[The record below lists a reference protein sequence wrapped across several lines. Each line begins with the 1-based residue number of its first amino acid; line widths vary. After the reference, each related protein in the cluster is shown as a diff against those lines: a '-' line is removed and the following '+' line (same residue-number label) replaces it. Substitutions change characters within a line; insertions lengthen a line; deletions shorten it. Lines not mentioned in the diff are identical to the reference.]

1 MPTFDPNTPTELH
14 LKGSWSEIAKVI
26 LLAEKVD
33 VTIDLL
39 AICPD
44 PNDNQFTFDKTTGNL
59 LYKEK
64 SGHFEKIWAER
75 DAKKKPGRSRA

>member
-1 MPTFDPNTPTELH
+1 MPTYDPDTPTELH
-14 LKGSWSEIAKVI
+14 LKGSWSEITKVI
-26 LLAEKVD
+26 TLAEHVD

-44 PNDNQFTFDKTTGNL
+44 PNDRIFTFDRQTGHL

-64 SGHFEKIWAER
+64 SGTRPGRTLKP
-75 DAKKKPGRSRA
+75 KKKAA